1 MRETVNF
8 EETEG
13 VCPYCGSIEVD
24 YGAMD
29 LLEDGL
35 AYYPVSCPECGK
47 SWEEYYELRY
57 VVSRGEKA

>member
-8 EETEG
+8 EETED

-24 YGAMD
+24 YGDAD
-29 LLEDGL
+29 LLGDDL
-35 AYYPVSCPECGK
+35 VYYPVSCPKCGK
-47 SWEEYYELRY
+47 SWEESYELQY

>member
-24 YGAMD
+24 YGA
-29 LLEDGL
+29 LEFLEDGL
-35 AYYPVSCPECGK
+35 AYYPVKCPECGK
-47 SWEEYYELRY
+47 EFTEYYELRY
-57 VVSRGEKA
+57 VVSRGEKE